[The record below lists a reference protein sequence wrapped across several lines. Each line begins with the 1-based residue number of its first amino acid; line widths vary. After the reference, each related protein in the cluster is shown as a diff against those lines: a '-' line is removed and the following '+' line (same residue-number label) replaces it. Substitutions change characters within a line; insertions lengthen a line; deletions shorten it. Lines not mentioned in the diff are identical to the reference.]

1 MPPCLTTFFYSPAAS
16 PIFAGEFFVFIGT
29 CAIIKSKMNS
39 DEFYEFEDRAYL
51 NPTLS
56 SGEQEAFIN
65 NLRNTQNQNN
75 AQIAEQTYNLGTE
88 VPSNLGGLGGGESYF
103 TSRYQTPQVGEMVET
118 LKTAAQ
124 AQALNDVMTN
134 YKNQLQNRYKQAY
147 RAYSKRNR
155 GTGGGGGGD
164 DETPQD
170 TLDITTNTGD
180 NDGDKDVSIWKNA
193 WQSIGDNLFKD
204 ADTGKTYSTKAPVS
218 LMGILGGGSSDMGV
232 WPNGQKKTVGSTYK
246 WGGKTYTIVKGKSG
260 NPYDVV
266 EVR

>member
-16 PIFAGEFFVFIGT
+16 LIFAGEFFVFIGT

-103 TSRYQTPQVGEMVET
+103 TSRYQTPQVGEMTET
-118 LKTAAQ
+118 LKAAAQ
-124 AQALNDVMTN
+124 AQALNDVMN
-134 YKNQLQNRYKQAY
+134 DYNAQLQNRYKQAY
-147 RAYSKRNR
+147 RSAQSRAR
-155 GTGGGGGGD
+155 RRAGGVGGTGGTGGTGGNSSSWDGDFED
-164 DETPQD
+164 DPTDKNDGYDHSGETPGNVGSSQGVPKLQGHNLVD
-170 TLDITTNTGD
+170 AW
-180 NDGDKDVSIWKNA
+180 DGIPGRGGRRVTYDYT
-193 WQSIGDNLFKD
+193 DNLKYYNGDFNKPYPMENYWKKHWD
-204 ADTGKTYSTKAPVS
+204 ALTPR
-218 LMGILGGGSSDMGV
+218 
-232 WPNGQKKTVGSTYK
+232 Q
-246 WGGKTYTIVKGKSG
+246 
-260 NPYDVV
+260 
-266 EVR
+266 

>member
-155 GTGGGGGGD
+155 GTGGTGTGGGGD
-164 DETPQD
+164 DGSTDGKINIHSDGTEYTSDAEKLALEAEKHRIEQENLKKAREEAAKRAEKVNQALNPQTNLVTNPQD
-170 TLDITTNTGD
+170 AIDY
-180 NDGDKDVSIWKNA
+180 WKN
-193 WQSIGDNLFKD
+193 I
-204 ADTGKTYSTKAPVS
+204 
-218 LMGILGGGSSDMGV
+218 
-232 WPNGQKKTVGSTYK
+232 
-246 WGGKTYTIVKGKSG
+246 
-260 NPYDVV
+260 
-266 EVR
+266 RR